1 MWQNLTER
9 NAMRTVLLVAFGVV
23 LGGGLSALIRNFS
36 PVSLVRAS
44 PATVNINYVDFVS
57 IMMTSV
63 SLILAALG
71 FVIAILAFIGWNSI
85 GAKVS
90 TSAKEFLKESV
101 KDGGELH
108 KLVRAEAKEIIY
120 RGIEP
125 VDTDF
130 EEDEGA
136 EN

>member
-1 MWQNLTER
+1 
-9 NAMRTVLLVAFGVV
+9 MRTVLQIALGIV
-23 LGGGLSALIRNFS
+23 LGVGLCALIWSFS
-36 PVSLVRAS
+36 PVALVRAS
-44 PATVNINYVDFVS
+44 PATVNISYVDFVS
-57 IMMTSV
+57 IMMTAV

-108 KLVRAEAKEIIY
+108 NLVRAEAKEIIY

-130 EEDEGA
+130 EEEEGS
-136 EN
+136 ES